1 MSTLSIALVVAGV
14 ALVALGLS
22 RARAPWGR
30 YQALR
35 AQEANAERYRAW
47 RGGPGRAVGET
58 TGADVMKTILR
69 ARVREALLV
78 AAAGVVLA
86 VIGFVIR

>member
-1 MSTLSIALVVAGV
+1 MSTIGL
-14 ALVALGLS
+14 ALVAGGAVLVAVGVV

-35 AQEANAERYRAW
+35 AREANAERYRAW
-47 RGGPGRAVGET
+47 RGGRGEASGDT
-58 TGADVMKTILR
+58 TGADVMKAVLR

-78 AAAGVVLA
+78 AAAGVVL
-86 VIGFVIR
+86 FVVGLLIR

>member
-1 MSTLSIALVVAGV
+1 MNPFGLALVAAGL
-14 ALVALGLS
+14 ALVALGLF

-47 RGGPGRAVGET
+47 RGGPGGTAGET
-58 TGADVMKTILR
+58 TGADVMKSVLR
-69 ARVREALLV
+69 SRVREALLV
-78 AAAGVVLA
+78 AAAGVLVALA
-86 VIGFVIR
+86 GLVIR

>member
-1 MSTLSIALVVAGV
+1 MSSLAIVLIVGGA

-47 RGGPGRAVGET
+47 RGGPAPAVGDT

-86 VIGFVIR
+86 VIGFVLR

>member
-1 MSTLSIALVVAGV
+1 MSPLALVLLVAGL
-14 ALVALGLS
+14 ALIAVGLA

-47 RGGPGRAVGET
+47 RGGPGRAVGDT
-58 TGADVMKTILR
+58 TGADVMKSLLR
-69 ARVREALLV
+69 SRVRGALLV
-78 AAAGVVLA
+78 AAGGVVLA
-86 VIGFVIR
+86 VAGLVIR

>member
-1 MSTLSIALVVAGV
+1 MSPLGLVLVAGG
-14 ALVALGLS
+14 LVLVIVGIV

-47 RGGPGRAVGET
+47 RGGPRPDRET
-58 TGADVMKTILR
+58 TGADVMKTVLR
-69 ARVREALLV
+69 SRVREALLV
-78 AAAGVVLA
+78 AAAGLVVAIAGLL
-86 VIGFVIR
+86 IR

>member
-1 MSTLSIALVVAGV
+1 MSTLSIVLIVAGV

>member
-1 MSTLSIALVVAGV
+1 MSTLSIVLVVAGV

-47 RGGPGRAVGET
+47 RGGPGLPAAAARNT
-58 TGADVMKTILR
+58 R
-69 ARVREALLV
+69 ARR
-78 AAAGVVLA
+78 GWW
-86 VIGFVIR
+86 

>member
-1 MSTLSIALVVAGV
+1 LSTLSIVLVVAGV

>member
-1 MSTLSIALVVAGV
+1 MSTLSIVLIVAGV

-86 VIGFVIR
+86 VIGFVVR

>member
-1 MSTLSIALVVAGV
+1 MSTLSIVLVVAGV

-47 RGGPGRAVGET
+47 RGGPGRAVGDT

-78 AAAGVVLA
+78 AAAGVVVA

>member
-1 MSTLSIALVVAGV
+1 MSPLALVLVVVGL

-58 TGADVMKTILR
+58 TGADVMKSLMR

-86 VIGFVIR
+86 VAGFVIR